1 MRAMYRDERTA
12 LQEVVMP
19 PLTVLSILAIF
30 VILAFFVSRIE
41 GLAFFAPKST
51 MRLKGAAQTFCLD
64 QCQTDDGQC
73 PLHVVPKD
81 CPMWQFVNADLRTDL
96 RIDPFRQLGGVES

>member
-1 MRAMYRDERTA
+1 
-12 LQEVVMP
+12 MP
-19 PLTVLSILAIF
+19 PLTVLAILAIF
-30 VILAFFVSRIE
+30 VILALFVSRIE

-51 MRLKGAAQTFCLD
+51 TRLKGAAQTFCLD

-73 PLHVVPKD
+73 PLHVEPRS

-96 RIDPFRQLGGVES
+96 RIDPFRKVGGVES

>member
-1 MRAMYRDERTA
+1 
-12 LQEVVMP
+12 MP

-51 MRLKGAAQTFCLD
+51 TRIKGAAQSFCLD
-64 QCQTDDGQC
+64 QCQTDDGKC
-73 PLHVVPKD
+73 PLEVEVKD
-81 CPMWQFVNADLRTDL
+81 CPMWQFVSADLRTDL
-96 RIDPFRQLGGVES
+96 RIDPFRQLGGVKG

>member
-1 MRAMYRDERTA
+1 
-12 LQEVVMP
+12 MP

-30 VILAFFVSRIE
+30 VIMAFFVSRIE
-41 GLAFFAPKST
+41 GLTFFAPKST
-51 MRLKGAAQTFCLD
+51 TRLKGAAQTFCLD

-73 PLHVVPKD
+73 PLYVEPYCSMWEFQCPLPVEPKN